1 MTAQRGE
8 PMPEGWE
15 ELAAAFLDR
24 TIDDAGRARLDALV
38 ASDPRCSRELARAVL
53 LHDAI
58 ARELTDGAR
67 GRSAARSLAWM
78 RTARRLAV
86 AAVLA
91 LAAGIGLWALVAE
104 RPAIAADAEL
114 RRLASAASGE
124 RREYLITA
132 RESDH
137 PVGRRGAERAGDDAP
152 VAERQGDRRNGQRGA
167 RPRPSLDGARLT
179 VGARGSYVLERTDA
193 DGARV
198 LTGSDGA
205 TSWAV
210 PAGGAVRVS
219 RNPARF
225 RGGLPG
231 EQHDLPFVD
240 PADGADELRRAYD
253 VSLAPDRLEGG
264 RRIRTIVATR
274 RADAARGPRDVTIE
288 YDADTALVL
297 RMTLDRLPQAGGGPR
312 SLILRLVGESPLE
325 PAFFS
330 HAAHHGA
337 DRKVLAED

>member
-1 MTAQRGE
+1 MTAPRDE
-8 PMPEGWE
+8 PVPEGWD

-24 TIDDAGRARLDALV
+24 TVDEAGRARLDALV
-38 ASDPRCSRELARAVL
+38 ASDPRCARELARAVL

-67 GRSAARSLAWM
+67 GRSAARALAWT

-86 AAVLA
+86 AAALA
-91 LAAGIGLWALVAE
+91 LAAGVGLWALVAE

-114 RRLASAASGE
+114 RRLASAATGE

-137 PVGRRGAERAGDDAP
+137 PVGRRGAERIGDGASAADRH
-152 VAERQGDRRNGQRGA
+152 VDRRNGQRGG
-167 RPRPSLDGARLT
+167 RPRPSLDGARLILGT
-179 VGARGSYVLERTDA
+179 RGSYVLDRTDA

-210 PAGGAVRVS
+210 PAAGAVRVS
-219 RNPARF
+219 RNAARF

-312 SLILRLVGESPLE
+312 SVTLDLVGGA
-325 PAFFS
+325 PAQPGYFS
-330 HAAHHGA
+330 HAAHHGPERA
-337 DRKVLAED
+337 VLAED